1 MKKKVLILGVC
12 SLLLCGCGKIPTLSN
27 GDEAVVTFKE
37 GEMISAN
44 DFYEE
49 IKNSFGLDTLLNMI
63 DKHIFEAE
71 FPDEMENGEAYA
83 EAAIDQL
90 RTNYETEEELLQALQ
105 YYGYQTVEAYQNFV
119 YISYMQNVA
128 IEAYVRDN
136 ITDEEL
142 QDYYDND
149 VYPDMTI
156 SHILITPDVT
166 DDMTDEEQEE
176 AEAAAEET
184 IQSIIDELNE
194 ARDNGEDIESTFA
207 RLASEYSEDDDTKDD
222 GGNLGEINIGSLDSN
237 YDELIRAA
245 SELEDGEYSTEV
257 ITTELGYH
265 VILKTATGEKASYD
279 DSVDSMKDAI
289 TEDKLNNDQ
298 SLMVDAIRYYRD
310 LYELDIVDSELD
322 NQYSIYMN
330 MASFFQ
336 PNIRWDLIENCV
348 ELLQKI
354 QYAKIVGKSIEEISK
369 RKEDLL

>member
-71 FPDEMENGEAYA
+71 FQDEMENGEAYA

-194 ARDNGEDIESTFA
+194 AKDNGEDIESTFA

-298 SLMVDAIRYYRD
+298 SLMVDAIRYYRE

-330 MASFFQ
+330 
-336 PNIRWDLIENCV
+336 NLINTYENTD
-348 ELLQKI
+348 
-354 QYAKIVGKSIEEISK
+354 SNS
-369 RKEDLL
+369 

>member
-12 SLLLCGCGKIPTLSN
+12 SLLLCGCGKIPALSN
-27 GDEAVVTFKE
+27 GDEAVVTFKD
-37 GEMISAN
+37 GDMISAN

-63 DKHIFEAE
+63 DKYIFEAE

-128 IEAYVRDN
+128 IEAYVKNN
-136 ITDEEL
+136 ITEEEL

-149 VYPDMTI
+149 IYPDMTI

-166 DDMTDEEQEE
+166 DDMSDEEKEE
-176 AEAAAEET
+176 AENTAKEE
-184 IQSIIDELNE
+184 IENIIDELNE
-194 ARDNGEDIESTFA
+194 AKDNGEDIETTFA
-207 RLASEYSEDDDTKDD
+207 KLAKEYSEDDDTKDD

-237 YDELIRAA
+237 YDELIKAA
-245 SELEDGEYSTEV
+245 NSLKDGEYSTEV

-279 DSVDSMKDAI
+279 DSVDTMKDAI
-289 TEDKLNNDQ
+289 TEDKLNSDQ

-330 MASFFQ
+330 
-336 PNIRWDLIENCV
+336 NLINTYENT
-348 ELLQKI
+348 
-354 QYAKIVGKSIEEISK
+354 SSNS
-369 RKEDLL
+369 

>member
-27 GDEAVVTFKE
+27 GDEAVVTFKD
-37 GEMISAN
+37 GDMISAN

-63 DKHIFEAE
+63 DKYIFESE

-83 EAAIDQL
+83 KAAIDQL

-128 IEAYVRDN
+128 IEAYVRNN
-136 ITDEEL
+136 ITEEEL

-166 DDMTDEEQEE
+166 DDMSDEEKEE
-176 AEAAAEET
+176 AENTAKEQIEN
-184 IQSIIDELNE
+184 IIDELNE
-194 ARDNGEDIESTFA
+194 AKDNGEDIESTFA
-207 RLASEYSEDDDTKDD
+207 KLAKEYSEDDDTKDD

-237 YDELIRAA
+237 YDELIKAA
-245 SELEDGEYSTEV
+245 NSLKDGEYSTEV

-330 MASFFQ
+330 
-336 PNIRWDLIENCV
+336 NLINTYENT
-348 ELLQKI
+348 
-354 QYAKIVGKSIEEISK
+354 SSNS
-369 RKEDLL
+369 

>member
-27 GDEAVVTFKE
+27 GDEAVVTFKD
-37 GEMISAN
+37 GDMISAN

-63 DKHIFEAE
+63 DKYIFESE

-83 EAAIDQL
+83 KAAIDQL

-105 YYGYQTVEAYQNFV
+105 YYGYQTVEAYQNFW

-128 IEAYVRDN
+128 IEAYVKNN
-136 ITDEEL
+136 ITEEEL

-166 DDMTDEEQEE
+166 DDMSDEEKEE
-176 AEAAAEET
+176 AENTAKEE
-184 IQSIIDELNE
+184 IENIIDELNE
-194 ARDNGEDIESTFA
+194 AKDNGEDIETTFA
-207 RLASEYSEDDDTKDD
+207 KLAKEYSEDDDTKDD

-237 YDELIRAA
+237 YDELIKAA
-245 SELEDGEYSTEV
+245 NSLKDGEYSTEV

-265 VILKTATGEKASYD
+265 VILKTKTGEKASYD
-279 DSVDSMKDAI
+279 DSVDTMKDAI
-289 TEDKLNNDQ
+289 TEDKLNSDQ

-330 MASFFQ
+330 
-336 PNIRWDLIENCV
+336 NLINTYENT
-348 ELLQKI
+348 
-354 QYAKIVGKSIEEISK
+354 SSNS
-369 RKEDLL
+369 

>member
-27 GDEAVVTFKE
+27 GDEAVVTFKD
-37 GEMISAN
+37 GDMISAN

-63 DKHIFEAE
+63 DKYIFEAE

-128 IEAYVRDN
+128 IEAYVKNN
-136 ITDEEL
+136 ITEEEL

-149 VYPDMTI
+149 IYPDMTI

-166 DDMTDEEQEE
+166 DDMSDEEKEE
-176 AEAAAEET
+176 AENTAKEE
-184 IQSIIDELNE
+184 IENIIDELNE
-194 ARDNGEDIESTFA
+194 AKDNGEDIETTFA
-207 RLASEYSEDDDTKDD
+207 KLAKEYSEDDDTKDD

-237 YDELIRAA
+237 YDELIKAA
-245 SELEDGEYSTEV
+245 NSLKDGEYSTEV

-265 VILKTATGEKASYD
+265 VILKTKTGEKASYD
-279 DSVDSMKDAI
+279 DSVDTMKDAI
-289 TEDKLNNDQ
+289 TEDKLNSDQ

-330 MASFFQ
+330 
-336 PNIRWDLIENCV
+336 NLINTYENT
-348 ELLQKI
+348 
-354 QYAKIVGKSIEEISK
+354 SSNS
-369 RKEDLL
+369 

>member
-27 GDEAVVTFKE
+27 GDEAVVTFKD
-37 GEMISAN
+37 GDMISAN

-63 DKHIFEAE
+63 DKYIFEAE

-128 IEAYVRDN
+128 IEAYVKNN
-136 ITDEEL
+136 ITEEEL

-166 DDMTDEEQEE
+166 DDMSDEEKEE
-176 AEAAAEET
+176 AENTAKEE
-184 IQSIIDELNE
+184 IENIIDELNE
-194 ARDNGEDIESTFA
+194 AKDNGEDIESTFA
-207 RLASEYSEDDDTKDD
+207 KLAKEYSEDDDTKDD

-237 YDELIRAA
+237 YDELIKAA
-245 SELEDGEYSTEV
+245 NSLKDGEYSTEV

-265 VILKTATGEKASYD
+265 VILKTKTGEKASYD
-279 DSVDSMKDAI
+279 DSVDTMKDAI
-289 TEDKLNNDQ
+289 TEDKLNSDQ

-330 MASFFQ
+330 
-336 PNIRWDLIENCV
+336 NLINTYENT
-348 ELLQKI
+348 
-354 QYAKIVGKSIEEISK
+354 SSNS
-369 RKEDLL
+369 

>member
-27 GDEAVVTFKE
+27 GDEAVVTFKD
-37 GEMISAN
+37 GDMISAN

-63 DKHIFEAE
+63 DKYIFESE

-83 EAAIDQL
+83 KAAIDQL

-128 IEAYVRDN
+128 IEAYVRNN
-136 ITDEEL
+136 ITEEEL

-166 DDMTDEEQEE
+166 DDMSDEEKEE
-176 AEAAAEET
+176 AENTAKEQIEN
-184 IQSIIDELNE
+184 IIDELNE
-194 ARDNGEDIESTFA
+194 AKDNGEDIESTFA
-207 RLASEYSEDDDTKDD
+207 KLAKEYSEDDDTKDD

-237 YDELIRAA
+237 YDELIKAA
-245 SELEDGEYSTEV
+245 NSLKDGKYSTEV

-330 MASFFQ
+330 
-336 PNIRWDLIENCV
+336 NLINTYENT
-348 ELLQKI
+348 
-354 QYAKIVGKSIEEISK
+354 SSNS
-369 RKEDLL
+369 

>member
-27 GDEAVVTFKE
+27 GDEAVVTFKD
-37 GEMISAN
+37 GDMISAN

-63 DKHIFEAE
+63 DKYIFEAE

-128 IEAYVRDN
+128 IEAYVKN
-136 ITDEEL
+136 NTTEEEL

-166 DDMTDEEQEE
+166 DDMSDEEKEE
-176 AEAAAEET
+176 AENTAKEE
-184 IQSIIDELNE
+184 IENIIDELNE
-194 ARDNGEDIESTFA
+194 AKDNGEDIETTFA
-207 RLASEYSEDDDTKDD
+207 KLAKEYSEDDDTKDD

-237 YDELIRAA
+237 YDELIKAA
-245 SELEDGEYSTEV
+245 NSLKDGEYSTEV

-265 VILKTATGEKASYD
+265 IILKTKTGEKASYD
-279 DSVDSMKDAI
+279 DSVDTMKDAI
-289 TEDKLNNDQ
+289 TEDKLNSDQ

-330 MASFFQ
+330 
-336 PNIRWDLIENCV
+336 NLINTYENT
-348 ELLQKI
+348 
-354 QYAKIVGKSIEEISK
+354 SSNS
-369 RKEDLL
+369 

>member
-27 GDEAVVTFKE
+27 GDEAVVTFKD
-37 GEMISAN
+37 GDMISAN

-128 IEAYVRDN
+128 IEAYVRNN
-136 ITDEEL
+136 ITEEEL

-166 DDMTDEEQEE
+166 DDMSDEEKEE
-176 AEAAAEET
+176 AENTAKEQIEN
-184 IQSIIDELNE
+184 IIDELNE
-194 ARDNGEDIESTFA
+194 AKDNGENIESTFA
-207 RLASEYSEDDDTKDD
+207 KLAKEYSEDDDTKDD

-237 YDELIRAA
+237 YDELIKAA
-245 SELEDGEYSTEV
+245 NSLKDGEYSTEV

-298 SLMVDAIRYYRD
+298 SLMVDAIRYYRE

-330 MASFFQ
+330 
-336 PNIRWDLIENCV
+336 NLINTYENTD
-348 ELLQKI
+348 
-354 QYAKIVGKSIEEISK
+354 SNS
-369 RKEDLL
+369 

>member
-83 EAAIDQL
+83 KAAIDQL

-128 IEAYVRDN
+128 IEAYVKNN
-136 ITDEEL
+136 ITEEEL

-166 DDMTDEEQEE
+166 DDMSDEEKEE
-176 AEAAAEET
+176 AENTAKEQIEN
-184 IQSIIDELNE
+184 IIDELNE
-194 ARDNGEDIESTFA
+194 AKDNGEDIESTFA
-207 RLASEYSEDDDTKDD
+207 KLAKEYSEDDDTKDD

-237 YDELIRAA
+237 YDELIKAA
-245 SELEDGEYSTEV
+245 NSLKDGEYSTEV

-265 VILKTATGEKASYD
+265 VILKTKTGEKASYD
-279 DSVDSMKDAI
+279 DSVDTMKDAI
-289 TEDKLNNDQ
+289 TEDKLNSDQ

-330 MASFFQ
+330 
-336 PNIRWDLIENCV
+336 NLINTYENT
-348 ELLQKI
+348 
-354 QYAKIVGKSIEEISK
+354 SSNS
-369 RKEDLL
+369 

>member
-63 DKHIFEAE
+63 DKYIFESE

-83 EAAIDQL
+83 KAAIDQL

-128 IEAYVRDN
+128 IEAYVRNN
-136 ITDEEL
+136 ITEEEL

-166 DDMTDEEQEE
+166 DDMSDEEKEE
-176 AEAAAEET
+176 AENTAKEQIEN
-184 IQSIIDELNE
+184 IIDELNE
-194 ARDNGEDIESTFA
+194 AKDNGEDIESTFA
-207 RLASEYSEDDDTKDD
+207 KLAKEYSEDDDTKDD

-237 YDELIRAA
+237 YDELIKAA
-245 SELEDGEYSTEV
+245 NILKDGEYSTEV
-257 ITTELGYH
+257 ITT
-265 VILKTATGEKASYD
+265 
-279 DSVDSMKDAI
+279 
-289 TEDKLNNDQ
+289 
-298 SLMVDAIRYYRD
+298 
-310 LYELDIVDSELD
+310 
-322 NQYSIYMN
+322 
-330 MASFFQ
+330 
-336 PNIRWDLIENCV
+336 
-348 ELLQKI
+348 
-354 QYAKIVGKSIEEISK
+354 
-369 RKEDLL
+369 